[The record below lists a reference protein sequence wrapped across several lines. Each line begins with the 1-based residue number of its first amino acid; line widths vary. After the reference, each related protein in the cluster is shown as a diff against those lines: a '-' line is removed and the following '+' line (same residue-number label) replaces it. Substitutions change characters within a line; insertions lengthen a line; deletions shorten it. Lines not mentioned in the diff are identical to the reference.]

1 MTLCMLGKSTVVI
14 AVREDADEDE
24 DEDEVV
30 EEGRTGFRAYVP
42 RLILVRG
49 KIATSSGGR
58 CIMKGR
64 AATY

>member
-1 MTLCMLGKSTVVI
+1 MI

-64 AATY
+64 AATS